1 MNLPESES
9 RSSAGRDVVVFTEL
23 QGAQERWGR
32 LHQDLPLPSRDTLEE
47 FLHAGA
53 AVIPRLTKAKDPGV
67 FPDCLT
73 FVRGEQQYKMPVTIH
88 GNLSRCT
95 SNLLSY

>member
-9 RSSAGRDVVVFTEL
+9 RSPAGGEVVVFAEL
-23 QGAQERWGR
+23 RGAQERWGR
-32 LHQDLPLPSRDTLEE
+32 LRRDIPLPCRDALEAC
-47 FLHAGA
+47 LHAGP
-53 AVIPRLTKAKDPGV
+53 AVIPLLMKAKDPGV

-73 FVRGEQQYKMPVTIH
+73 FVRGEQRYKMPVTIH
-88 GNLSRCT
+88 GNLSRRT